1 MENNNS
7 QQPHDYQDV
16 VDANSAVESSG
27 SSTSSSSS
35 SPTGFSYNDQPH
47 GFQQVSDN
55 PQGSFGN
62 YQAGAQNFDQHGY
75 RFDCPWNGTSNVH
88 QTAYNQPYETYSHP
102 TISQSQYSGNSSSQG
117 SPWNGT
123 SNVHQTAYNQPYE
136 TYSHP
141 TISQSQYSGN
151 SSSQSSPQQ
160 SQYGAYPTHLE
171 KRYERS
177 SLDSITDMDQ
187 SGRTACKNK
196 RGPKSPKLP
205 EMKDLEWEL
214 KKETATNNRLKGV
227 LRTKTEEKDALLS
240 EVISFFN

>member
-1 MENNNS
+1 MENYNS
-7 QQPHDYQDV
+7 QQPHDYQDI
-16 VDANSAVESSG
+16 VDANSAVGSGG

-102 TISQSQYSGNSSSQG
+102 TISQSQYSGNSSSQ
-117 SPWNGT
+117 
-123 SNVHQTAYNQPYE
+123 
-136 TYSHP
+136 
-141 TISQSQYSGN
+141 
-151 SSSQSSPQQ
+151 SSPQQ
-160 SQYGAYPTHLE
+160 TQHGAYPTYLE

-177 SLDSITDMDQ
+177 SSDSSTDMDQ

-227 LRTKTEEKDALLS
+227 LRTKTEEKDSLLS
-240 EVISFFN
+240 EVNSFF